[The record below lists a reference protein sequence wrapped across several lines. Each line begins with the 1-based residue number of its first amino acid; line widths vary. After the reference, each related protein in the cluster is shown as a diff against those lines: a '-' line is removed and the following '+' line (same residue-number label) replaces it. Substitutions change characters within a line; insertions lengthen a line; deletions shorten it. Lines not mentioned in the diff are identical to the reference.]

1 MAMEPE
7 PEPEPQSEPEPA
19 PKSQPARRRA
29 RPSAVPVPANAQT
42 SDTHPIRVSW
52 VTDDRGGG
60 RLGLCFCP
68 GKQIVKSRLRAG
80 HEESGRP
87 IMRDLTQ
94 DLQRLRGMGI
104 RQCETSQPRAVL
116 DCSTRRTP

>member
-1 MAMEPE
+1 MASSSSSGNNLGAAEEPE
-7 PEPEPQSEPEPA
+7 PEPGPPSGPFAAAAAA
-19 PKSQPARRRA
+19 PYDPREYQP
-29 RPSAVPVPANAQT
+29 P
-42 SDTHPIRVSW
+42 HP
-52 VTDDRGGG
+52 DDRGGG